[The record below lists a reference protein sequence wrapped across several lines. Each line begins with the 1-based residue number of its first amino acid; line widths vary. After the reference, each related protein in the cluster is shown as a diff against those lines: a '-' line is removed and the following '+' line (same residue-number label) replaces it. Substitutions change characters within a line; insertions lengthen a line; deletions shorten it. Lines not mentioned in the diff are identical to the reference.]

1 MAKKGILGAILLAVL
16 AGVIY
21 ANYPRSRAI
30 ISDQANVTSQKGVKV
45 AMMRFEYCAH
55 IIVTEVVD
63 GYNVAC
69 INVYAGE

>member
-30 ISDQANVTSQKGVKV
+30 ISDQANVTSQKGIKP

-55 IIVTEVVD
+55 IVVTEVVD

>member
-1 MAKKGILGAILLAVL
+1 MKKGILGAVLLAVL
-16 AGVIY
+16 SGIIW
-21 ANYPRSRAI
+21 ANYPRARATVT
-30 ISDQANVTSQKGVKV
+30 DQVNVTSQKGVKP

-55 IIVTEVVD
+55 IVVTPVTD

>member
-1 MAKKGILGAILLAVL
+1 MAKKGILAAILLAVL

-30 ISDQANVTSQKGVKV
+30 ISDQANVTSQKGIKM

-55 IIVTEVVD
+55 IVVTPVTD

>member
-16 AGVIY
+16 AGIIY
-21 ANYPRSRAI
+21 ANYPRSRAV

-45 AMMRFEYCAH
+45 AMMRFGYCSH
-55 IIVTEVVD
+55 IVVTPVTD